1 MRLIYL
7 RPQVTR
13 FVILFVE
20 RSGSTYLATSLA
32 SHPEIDARREEFAHL
47 RQRGADGAAQLEW
60 ARSFWTPPLLG
71 REKARGFKSKLEDIL
86 DPDGFGRLLR
96 ERGARVIQLQRRNLI
111 KAVVSTINAR
121 RLYEASGNWNLL
133 RESDR
138 LPAFEADPAEFSH
151 LLEERIRWDRELEHY
166 VESLGLPRLCL
177 FYEDLLRKETDFIA
191 RVFDFIGARRREV
204 RGKTFKSTKDD
215 LREVLLNFDELRDQY
230 AGTPYHAMFSEVIA

>member
-1 MRLIYL
+1 MRLMYF

-32 SHPEIDARREEFAHL
+32 SHPQIEARREEFAHL
-47 RQRGADGAAQLEW
+47 RQRGEDGAAQLKW
-60 ARSFWTPPLLG
+60 ARAFWTPPLLS
-71 REKARGFKSKLEDIL
+71 REKARGFKSKIEDIL
-86 DPDGFGRLLR
+86 DPAGFGRLLR
-96 ERGARVIQLQRRNLI
+96 KNRVRVIQLQRRNLI

-151 LLEERIRWDRELEHY
+151 LLDERIRWDQELESY
-166 VESLGLPRLCL
+166 VGALQLPRLQL
-177 FYEDLLRKETDFIA
+177 FYEDLLLGERQFLGRI
-191 RVFDFIGARRREV
+191 FDFLGVPTREV
-204 RGKTFKSTKDD
+204 QGKTFKSTKDD
-215 LREVLLNFDELRDQY
+215 LREVLLNFDDLRDQY
-230 AGTPYHAMFSEVIA
+230 AGTPYHSMFSEVIA